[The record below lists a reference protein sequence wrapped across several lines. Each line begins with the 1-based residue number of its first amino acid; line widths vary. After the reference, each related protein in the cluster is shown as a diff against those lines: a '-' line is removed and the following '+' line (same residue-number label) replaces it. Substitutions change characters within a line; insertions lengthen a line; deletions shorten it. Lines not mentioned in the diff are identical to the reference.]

1 MPHCYAQACLCRQR
15 LLLSG
20 SQCPEK
26 YACRGMFN
34 DDLIAKMKKGAVR
47 TLPSVHCTGYCC
59 LSACQLL
66 ASLRRSCGRA
76 GAPRL
81 HISSRRQSHG
91 AGDAGRPRGRRLP
104 GEQCARGDLRRG
116 RSRTRA
122 GTGPA
127 RRCAALRCARAC
139 AAQHRHWSAAAVKC
153 FAARRCLATACVCSS
168 VGQGVTQSAER
179 LRSRSWLARPR
190 RVLGGRVAAAARA
203 QVRVALFLHPV
214 LLCSRQHVGR
224 LEWCLCRA
232 P

>member
-1 MPHCYAQACLCRQR
+1 VPLTNKTRCAKGPGPSMPHCYAQACLCRQR

-91 AGDAGRPRGRRLP
+91 TEAGQVTPAGRAAGAYLVNNARGAICDAGAVARALEPGQLGGARP
-104 GEQCARGDLRRG
+104 CAAPVHAQH
-116 RSRTRA
+116 SI
-122 GTGPA
+122 GTG
-127 RRCAALRCARAC
+127 
-139 AAQHRHWSAAAVKC
+139 
-153 FAARRCLATACVCSS
+153 
-168 VGQGVTQSAER
+168 
-179 LRSRSWLARPR
+179 
-190 RVLGGRVAAAARA
+190 
-203 QVRVALFLHPV
+203 
-214 LLCSRQHVGR
+214 LL
-224 LEWCLCRA
+224 LL
-232 P
+232 